1 MKTSKI
7 FFLTLIVSLF
17 FASCSNSVLDVQNPN
32 AITQYSYY
40 VNLDQANQAVIACY
54 DALKGN
60 GLYGLRMP
68 FVSNAISD
76 FGVFESPRFRQLIY
90 TPSDGDIKFIWG
102 YSYRGVTKC
111 NLAIDKISQIK
122 DPAMTDEIRA
132 NLIAQARFLRSLYN
146 FILHTKFNQPP
157 LITKVISDMQEEFG
171 NSSWDEFLAQIEKD
185 LIGYDDDAGNHISG
199 AIEVLPE
206 TWDNANVGRATKGA
220 ALFLMAKTYL
230 YHEDWEKAKE
240 YAQKV
245 VDLGIYSLMQAQG
258 PDSTDYINAFL
269 SNSSSVDLTYKG
281 RTYKSENNDESIF
294 SIQYAA
300 GDFVRNANLPG
311 WMCDGSVY
319 NAYNGI
325 NGWRNT
331 SCSVSYANEF
341 EKTPYHT
348 SGIKYD
354 PRKYGTIYVPGD
366 TITNDKSSPNYVP
379 FDPKLHL
386 LTNIKTGYGIK
397 KYLYPLHEGTAAPYN
412 SPNDWRLFRYSED
425 LLILAEAEYHI
436 NGSSAIALDAI
447 NQVRERV
454 GLNPLTVVTPAAIVH
469 ERASELG
476 FEGQRYWDLVRWG
489 RLGGEWPNP
498 SDYIE
503 YFHIGR
509 DEFFPI
515 PTGEISKM
523 HGKLVQNPGW

>member
-1 MKTSKI
+1 MKTKKI
-7 FFLTLIVSLF
+7 FFLSLIVSLYS
-17 FASCSNSVLDVQNPN
+17 AGCSEGILDVQNPN
-32 AITQYSYY
+32 ALTQYSYY
-40 VNLDQANQAVIACY
+40 TNLEQANQALVASY

-60 GLYGLRMP
+60 GLYGLRLP

-76 FGVFESPRFRQLIY
+76 FGAYEKPEYNQLIY
-90 TPSDGDIKFIWG
+90 TPDNEDLKYIWG
-102 YSYRGVTKC
+102 YGYRGVAKC
-111 NLAIDKISQIK
+111 NLAIEKVSQIK
-122 DPAMTDEIRA
+122 DPALTDEIRA
-132 NLIAQARFLRSLYN
+132 SLIAQARFLRALYN
-146 FILHTKFNQPP
+146 FILHTRFNEPP
-157 LITKVISDMQEEFG
+157 LISKVITDMQEEFG
-171 NSSWDEFLAQIEKD
+171 NANWDEFLAQIEKD
-185 LIGYDDDAGNHISG
+185 LIGYEDGSGNHIPG

-206 TWDNANVGRATKGA
+206 TWDDANMGRATKGA

-230 YHEDWEKAKE
+230 YHEEWVKSKE

-245 VDLGIYSLMQAQG
+245 IDLGIYELMQAQG

-269 SNSSSVDLTYKG
+269 SNSSSVDLTYMG

-300 GDFVRNANLPG
+300 GDFVRNGNLPG

-331 SCSVSYANEF
+331 ACTVSYANEF

-354 PRKYGTIYVPGD
+354 PRKYGTIYVEGD
-366 TITNDKSSPNYVP
+366 TITNDKSSKYYIP
-379 FDPKLHL
+379 FNSKLHQL
-386 LTNIKTGYGIK
+386 ANLRTGYGIK

-412 SPNDWRLFRYSED
+412 APNDWRLFRYSEN

-436 NGSSAIALDAI
+436 NGSSALALDAI
-447 NQVRERV
+447 NQVRNRA
-454 GLNPLTVVTPAAIVH
+454 GLKSLTEITSAAIVH
-469 ERASELG
+469 ERACELG
-476 FEGQRYWDLVRWG
+476 FEGERYWDLARWG
-489 RLGGEWPNP
+489 RLGGDWPKP
-498 SDYIE
+498 SDYISN
-503 YFHIGR
+503 FHVGR

-515 PTGEISKM
+515 PAGEINKM